1 MTMNIILERTLS
13 ELKLQH
19 KTQSALADYL
29 GVTVN
34 VITDWKGGRLHSYN
48 KYVYGIASFLNVSA
62 EYLRGETDQKEK
74 PLAGGDKELT
84 EYLEELKNRDELRML
99 FSVTKDCTKEEVE
112 QGIRII
118 EALRKKDD

>member
-1 MTMNIILERTLS
+1 MNIILERTLS

-34 VITDWKGGRLHSYN
+34 VITDWKGDRVHSYT
-48 KYVYGIASFLNVSA
+48 KYVHAIASFLDVSV

-84 EYLEELKNRDELRML
+84 EYLEELKNRDEMRML
-99 FSVTKDCTKEEVE
+99 FNTTKNCTKQEIE
-112 QGIRII
+112 QIIRII
-118 EALRKKDD
+118 EALHK

>member
-1 MTMNIILERTLS
+1 MNIILERTLS
-13 ELKLQH
+13 ELKAQN

-29 GVTVN
+29 GITVN
-34 VITDWKGGRLHSYN
+34 VITDWKGGRVHSYT
-48 KYVYGIASFLNVSA
+48 KYVHAIASFLNVPV

-74 PLAGGDKELT
+74 PLAGKDKELS

-112 QGIRII
+112 QAVRII

>member
-29 GVTVN
+29 GITVN
-34 VITDWKGGRLHSYN
+34 VITDWKGGRVHSYT
-48 KYVYGIASFLNVSA
+48 KYVHAIASFLNVPV

-74 PLAGGDKELT
+74 PFADNNEKLS
-84 EYLEELKNRDELRML
+84 EYLKQLKKRKEMRILLDI
-99 FSVTKDCTKEEVE
+99 TKDCTKEEIE
-112 QGIRII
+112 QILRVI
-118 EALRKKDD
+118 EALRK